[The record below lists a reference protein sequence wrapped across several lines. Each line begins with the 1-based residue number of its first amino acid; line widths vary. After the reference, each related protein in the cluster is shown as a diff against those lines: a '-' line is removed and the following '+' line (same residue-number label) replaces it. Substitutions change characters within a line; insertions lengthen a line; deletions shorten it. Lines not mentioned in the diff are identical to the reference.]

1 MLSPPVTAQGLQLV
15 PRGRCQNAQ
24 FRGGMQLQ
32 QLPQRHTLKR
42 AEAPGMLIV
51 EKLLRFPRPKALDH
65 TQTILRIT
73 LYVNSTIADS
83 PGQVPQPSF

>member
-1 MLSPPVTAQGLQLV
+1 
-15 PRGRCQNAQ
+15 
-24 FRGGMQLQ
+24 MQLQ
-32 QLPQRHTLKR
+32 QFPQGHSLEGP
-42 AEAPGMLIV
+42 EAPGMLIV
-51 EKLLRFPRPKALDH
+51 EELLRFPRLKALDH